1 MTTSIPILAL
11 DNTFTFG
18 GAINSLGHLF
28 GALDK
33 EHFVPVLVTGQPSEL
48 LSERFPGCTCY
59 HRLPRLPWV
68 DNRGYL
74 RLASLPP
81 FRRPL
86 LRKGLNLARFCYWH
100 LAVSLPEAW
109 DYYRLGKKHRV
120 RLVHLNNILGSQFP
134 GILAA
139 KALRVPIVAH
149 LRDFEEIHP
158 VTRFYAGLIDHH
170 VAISAAIRDNLL
182 ELGVPAERISVVHD
196 AIDLGEFAADL
207 DAAPLQ
213 AEFGLEP
220 GQPRFGIFGRVV
232 DWKGIREF
240 LLAARQV
247 VDRFPRARAF
257 VVGSA
262 SDGEEAYFDE
272 MRQLAGEL
280 GLGDRV
286 IFTGYRRDVGALM
299 KLMDVV
305 VHASVRPEPF
315 GMVIIEGMA
324 MGKPV
329 VATRAG
335 GPLDIVVEEETGLLV
350 PPGDADALAV
360 ALTELLSRPEAAR
373 TMGEH
378 GRRRVEDC
386 FASPLYAARIE
397 GIYQQ
402 TLERWRHGRKNR

>member
-33 EHFVPVLVTGQPSEL
+33 ERFAPVLVTGQPSEL
-48 LSERFPGCTCY
+48 LSERFPGCICY
-59 HRLPRLPWV
+59 HRLPRLPWL

-74 RLASLPP
+74 RLAALPP

-100 LAVSLPEAW
+100 LAVNLPEAW
-109 DYYRLGKKHRV
+109 HYYRLGRKHGV

-139 KALRVPIVAH
+139 KALRVPVVAH

-158 VTRFYAGLIDHH
+158 VTRFYAGLVDHH

-196 AIDLGEFAADL
+196 AIDLGEFSADL
-207 DAAPLQ
+207 DAAPLL

-247 VDRFPRARAF
+247 AERFPRARAF

-262 SDGEEAYFDE
+262 SDGEESYFQQ

-280 GLGDRV
+280 GLAEQV

-324 MGKPV
+324 MAKPV

-335 GPLDIVVEEETGLLV
+335 GPLDIVVEGETGLLV
-350 PPGDADALAV
+350 PPGDAGALAA
-360 ALTELLSRPEAAR
+360 ALIELLSRPEASRA
-373 TMGEH
+373 MGAS
-378 GRRRVEDC
+378 GRRRVEAC
-386 FASPLYAARIE
+386 FASPLYAARME
-397 GIYQQ
+397 GVYQQ
-402 TLERWRHGRKNR
+402 TLERWRHGRQNR